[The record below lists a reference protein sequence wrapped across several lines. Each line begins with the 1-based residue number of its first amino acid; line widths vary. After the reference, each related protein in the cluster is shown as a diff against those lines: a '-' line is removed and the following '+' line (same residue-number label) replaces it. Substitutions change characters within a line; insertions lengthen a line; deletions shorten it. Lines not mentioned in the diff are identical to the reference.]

1 MVSSVPA
8 AYVALAERLADA
20 AGPVIARHFRTRFD
34 IDDKDDASPV
44 TIADRQVEERMR
56 AILEAEVPEHGI
68 LGEEF
73 GTVRIDAE
81 WVWVLDPIDGTRAFI
96 TGMPVF
102 GTLIGLCHRGRPVL
116 GVIDQPILRE
126 RWLGHAG
133 ARSTLNGQPIA
144 TRACASLERAYLYST
159 APGMF
164 PDSLAPRHRRLADTV
179 KGLRW
184 GGDCYAYGLC
194 AAGHIDL
201 VVEATLKPYDYA
213 ALSPVIEGAGG
224 VCTDWAGKPLD
235 LSSDGTI
242 VAAGDPRAHALAL
255 QILAA

>member
-1 MVSSVPA
+1 MVSVPA
-8 AYVALAERLADA
+8 SYVALAERLADA
-20 AGPVIARHFRTRFD
+20 AGPVIARHFRTRVE
-34 IDDKDDASPV
+34 IDDKADDSPV
-44 TIADRQVEERMR
+44 TIADRQAEERMR
-56 AILEAEVPEHGI
+56 AILEAEVPDHGI
-68 LGEEF
+68 LGEEY

-96 TGMPVF
+96 TGLPVF

-116 GVIDQPILRE
+116 GVIDQPIMRE

-133 ARSTLNGQPIA
+133 AQSTLNGQPIA
-144 TRACASLERAYLYST
+144 TRACASLANAYLYST

-164 PDSLAPRHRRLADTV
+164 PDSLAPRHRRLADSV
-179 KGLRW
+179 KSLRW

-224 VCTDWAGKPLD
+224 ICTDWAGKPLD
-235 LSSDGTI
+235 LGSDGTI
-242 VAAGDPRAHALAL
+242 VAAGDARLHALAL
-255 QILAA
+255 QTLSG

>member
-8 AYVALAERLADA
+8 SYVALAQRLADA
-20 AGPVIARHFRTRFD
+20 AGPVIARHFRTRVD

-56 AILEAEVPEHGI
+56 AMIEAEVPDHGI
-68 LGEEF
+68 LGEEY
-73 GTVRIDAE
+73 GTVRLDAE

-96 TGMPVF
+96 TGLPVF

-116 GVIDQPILRE
+116 GIIDQPIMRE
-126 RWLGHAG
+126 RWLGYTG
-133 ARSTLNGQPIA
+133 AQSTLNGQPIA
-144 TRACASLERAYLYST
+144 TRACTNLAKAYLYST
-159 APGMF
+159 SPGIF
-164 PDSLAPRHRRLADTV
+164 PDSLAPRHRRLADSV
-179 KGLRW
+179 KSLRW

-213 ALSPVIEGAGG
+213 ALGPVIEGAGG

-235 LSSDGTI
+235 LASDGTI
-242 VAAGDPRAHALAL
+242 VAAGDARLHRLAL
-255 QILAA
+255 ETLSG